1 MKTNKGGYWNTRKEK
16 LLKMYQNLSQK
27 DLNFKVGEENAML
40 ALLSDKL
47 GKSNQELLKMII
59 MLWCLFVHLAFEI
72 QKPIYKI
79 LF

>member
-1 MKTNKGGYWNTRKEK
+1 MKANKGGYWNTRKEK

-47 GKSNQELLKMII
+47 GKSNQELLKIII
-59 MLWCLFVHLAFEI
+59 ML
-72 QKPIYKI
+72 
-79 LF
+79 

>member
-1 MKTNKGGYWNTRKEK
+1 MKANKGGYWNARKEK

-47 GKSNQELLKMII
+47 GKSNQELLKIII
-59 MLWCLFVHLAFEI
+59 ML
-72 QKPIYKI
+72 
-79 LF
+79 

>member
-47 GKSNQELLKMII
+47 GKSNQELLKIII
-59 MLWCLFVHLAFEI
+59 ML
-72 QKPIYKI
+72 
-79 LF
+79 

>member
-1 MKTNKGGYWNTRKEK
+1 MKVNKGGYWNTRKEK

-40 ALLSDKL
+40 ALLGDKL

-59 MLWCLFVHLAFEI
+59 ML
-72 QKPIYKI
+72 
-79 LF
+79 